1 MIAILAAALLTAA
14 AAAASVC
21 ALRRR
26 IAVVTVSGTSMLP
39 TLRSGDRV
47 LIRRASVDQLRTGQV
62 VVLEQPRGD
71 FVPASPPPHWPP
83 SRREWLIKRVVA
95 VPGEPLPETMQAA
108 PGVAGSPVPP
118 GKLLILGD
126 NGAVSLDSRL
136 LGYIDAERI
145 LGIMIRPMRT
155 QHG

>member
-1 MIAILAAALLTAA
+1 
-14 AAAASVC
+14 
-21 ALRRR
+21 
-26 IAVVTVSGTSMLP
+26 
-39 TLRSGDRV
+39 V